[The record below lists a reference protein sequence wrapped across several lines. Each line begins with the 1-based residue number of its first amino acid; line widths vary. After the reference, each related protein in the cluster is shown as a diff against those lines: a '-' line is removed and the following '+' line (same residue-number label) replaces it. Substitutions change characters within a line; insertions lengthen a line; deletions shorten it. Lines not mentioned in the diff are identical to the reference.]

1 MPSTSDRQSS
11 IHYGWFI
18 MCTGT
23 LCIFA
28 SLGLGRFSLGVLLP
42 SMGRDLHLS
51 YFQMGLIGTLNFIGY
66 LIAVLFCGRLS
77 RHFGARRLIS
87 TALAA
92 IGISML
98 LISQAHHL
106 SLILALYLL
115 TGIGSGLSN
124 VPMVSLIATWFSR
137 NKRGRAAGFAAIGS
151 GFAIILSGRLL
162 PFLNNAQYEGWRNS
176 WMVLAVMVLTVALIC
191 AMALRNSPEEC
202 GLLPVGSDA
211 TSSRHHPATISSIT
225 PRKSLI
231 LHCAAI
237 YFLFG
242 FTYVIYATF
251 IVTTLVKERGFSEAT
266 AGNFWSWVGFLSLF
280 SGPVFGALSDRFGR
294 RPGLML
300 VFAIQAAAYL
310 LIALKLPPVFLY
322 LSIGCYGI
330 VVWSVP
336 SIMAALIGD
345 HTGAERVAA
354 VFGFVTF
361 IFGLGQIIGPF
372 LAGILA
378 EATGSFASS
387 FFLAAILAATA
398 VFLSNFLP
406 NKKEMI

>member
-1 MPSTSDRQSS
+1 MV
-11 IHYGWFI
+11 
-18 MCTGT
+18 TGT

-42 SMGRDLHLS
+42 AMGRDLHLS
-51 YFQMGLIGTLNFIGY
+51 YSQMGLIGTLNFIGY
-66 LIAVLFCGRLS
+66 LIAVLFCGQLNR
-77 RHFGARRLIS
+77 RFGARRLIS

-92 IGISML
+92 IGISLL
-98 LISQAHHL
+98 LISQARHI
-106 SLILALYLL
+106 STILTLYLL

-124 VPMVSLIATWFSR
+124 VPMVSLLSSWFAKS
-137 NKRGRAAGFAAIGS
+137 KRGRAAGFAAIGS

-162 PFLNNAQYEGWRNS
+162 PYLNNAQHEGWRTS
-176 WMVLAVMVLTVALIC
+176 WIVLGVLVLSVAMIC
-191 AMALRNSPEEC
+191 ALVLRNNPQAC
-202 GLLPVGSDA
+202 GLLPVGQEPNNASASCDCHH
-211 TSSRHHPATISSIT
+211 SSQPPSA
-225 PRKSLI
+225 LI
-231 LHCAAI
+231 LLCAAI

-251 IVTTLVKERGFSEAT
+251 IVTTLVQERGFSEAT
-266 AGNFWSWVGFLSLF
+266 AGKFWSWVGFLSLF

-300 VFAIQAAAYL
+300 VFFIQATAYF

-345 HTGAERVAA
+345 HIGAERMAA

-378 EATGSFASS
+378 ERTGSFSSS
-387 FFLAAILAATA
+387 FLLAAILAIFAIM
-398 VFLSNFLP
+398 LSNFLP
-406 NKKEMI
+406 KQKNTI